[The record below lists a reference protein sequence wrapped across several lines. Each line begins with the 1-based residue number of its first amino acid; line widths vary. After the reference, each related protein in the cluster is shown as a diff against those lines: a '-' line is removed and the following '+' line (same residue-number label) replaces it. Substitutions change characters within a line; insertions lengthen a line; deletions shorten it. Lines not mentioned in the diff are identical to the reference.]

1 MSAFKPSNNLLTDT
15 ILFEAIA
22 KIRQE
27 SDYRREVE
35 SYVLEQNGL
44 ASVRQLSEDKKRL
57 FTRIVDAIIA
67 EGPDEIDPSMFVAE
81 GYGMKREDHSP
92 VNPGSYNTDAQPA
105 AKLHNAL
112 GRHLAKNVKEGV
124 MGDIMRHKV
133 PDGQTRAAVARVPR
147 AMLDVGR
154 QAVRGAGSMVKNL
167 ATKAGKAGYEATKDA
182 ITTIGGG
189 VAGAVRGKPV
199 GPRRLGEG
207 YHKMHEDDLQ
217 ELSPELLRR
226 AAAAQGRKRYQKDKR
241 GNLPSY
247 KAGDAMTDRMDK
259 FEQGAKDA
267 ERRDELHAMTPRMR
281 ELYRKQGGRIPAGT
295 DMRKPAVK
303 EDYEPLL
310 PEDNIF
316 EEMIMESEA
325 KAHQA
330 LQRMVST
337 DPKDNP
343 VRARPGG
350 GRFRK
355 GERAAGTH
363 YDRVFTRADLND
375 DPKNPYSR
383 KGDEAVDTRIRRMV
397 TRIDSRHGPKSA
409 ADAIR
414 KVDENPNSMHFLI
427 PNDVRKKYG
436 APRHQDVKR

>member
-92 VNPGSYNTDAQPA
+92 VNPGSYNRHAQPA
-105 AKLHNAL
+105 AELHNAL

-124 MGDIMRHKV
+124 MGDLKRTMTNKV
-133 PDGQTRAAVARVPR
+133 PVGQTRRALRQVPG
-147 AMLDVGR
+147 AMAGAMVDVGR
-154 QAVRGAGSMVKNL
+154 EAVRGAGSMVKNL
-167 ATKAGKAGYEATKDA
+167 ATKAGKAGYEATKNA

-226 AAAAQGRKRYQKDKR
+226 AAAAQGRRRYQKDKR

-267 ERRDELHAMTPRMR
+267 ERRDELHDMTPRMR

-295 DMRKPAVK
+295 DMRKPAPK
-303 EDYEPLL
+303 
-310 PEDNIF
+310 PE
-316 EEMIMESEA
+316 
-325 KAHQA
+325 
-330 LQRMVST
+330 
-337 DPKDNP
+337 
-343 VRARPGG
+343 
-350 GRFRK
+350 
-355 GERAAGTH
+355 
-363 YDRVFTRADLND
+363 
-375 DPKNPYSR
+375 
-383 KGDEAVDTRIRRMV
+383 
-397 TRIDSRHGPKSA
+397 
-409 ADAIR
+409 
-414 KVDENPNSMHFLI
+414 
-427 PNDVRKKYG
+427 KK
-436 APRHQDVKR
+436 